1 MTFNGRPDKVRQ
13 DRLTLERLSQGKTRK
28 EIAAE
33 IGCSYS
39 TLRRRLARY
48 VKDLGCRSV
57 EQAVARHVTE
67 KIKAAMPLALQSVV
81 ERVMRLK

>member
-1 MTFNGRPDKVRQ
+1 MTYHGRADKVRQ
-13 DRLTLERLSQGKTRK
+13 DRLTLERLSQGRTRK

-48 VKDLGCRSV
+48 VRMLGCQTV
-57 EQAVARHVTE
+57 EQAVAKHIAGEIAGRLPMAWRGE
-67 KIKAAMPLALQSVV
+67 I
-81 ERVMRLK
+81 ERMMRR

>member
-13 DRLTLERLSQGKTRK
+13 DRLTLERLSQGSTRK

-39 TLRRRLARY
+39 TLRRRLSRY
-48 VKDLGCRSV
+48 VKDIGCRTV
-57 EQAVARHVTE
+57 EQAVAHHVAG
-67 KIKAAMPLALQSVV
+67 KIKAGMPLALQGVV
-81 ERVMRLK
+81 ERLMRR